1 MIIKERL
8 ADIVL
13 DVPFLKWLA
22 CGQVV
27 RIFILMCRRALK
39 IVIMRSF
46 YFNQFEP
53 NNPHSNGSS
62 SLGENIKKRLETL
75 YVYAPRKHS
84 C

>member
-1 MIIKERL
+1 MILLNKNYDMIIRERL

-27 RIFILMCRRALK
+27 RIFILMCRRVLK

-46 YFNQFEP
+46 YFTP
-53 NNPHSNGSS
+53 
-62 SLGENIKKRLETL
+62 
-75 YVYAPRKHS
+75 V
-84 C
+84 